1 MIKNLH
7 AKSYVA
13 VLTLIFMAISS
24 LFSQTTIWSD
34 NFDAPSG
41 GANNNNAGVGWTLNT
56 EGNSGNRW
64 FINTPEGIGC
74 SSTGNVLH
82 ISCTGILC
90 GFLGGPNEPIY
101 SASNN
106 LTRTA
111 ISPSISTVGQSNL
124 TLTFEFI
131 CEGSAGT
138 DFGTLSLS
146 GDGGTSWN
154 DLPGEY
160 SAVSSCSTKTITIP
174 ANYENITSLKLR
186 FKWQESDAAD
196 GFDPPFSVDN
206 IRITTPSTACIA
218 PTVNAGTASAIC
230 SGASVNIGGSPTAT
244 GGSGNGTYTYAWT
257 PSTGLSSATVA
268 NPSANPTTTTTYN
281 LVVTQGGAVCTGS
294 GSVTVTVDN
303 PQTLTTN
310 PSGIQNL
317 CAGQSLPITASAG
330 FTNYSWTSPGG
341 VLNGQTITADLAGD
355 FQVSA
360 TDANGCL
367 STAPAVTLNYSTG
380 GGNITITPPG
390 PIASCEG
397 QSVVLTAQ
405 SGLTNYIWSNG
416 ATGNT
421 LNVSETGG
429 YSVSAQ
435 DANGCTLVSGIVD
448 IELNSLPVANFTFE
462 QTFTTEYQVQFTNTS
477 SSADAY
483 LWNFGGNNTSIEQ
496 SPLFTFAFDN
506 NWPVTLTVTNNCG
519 TSTTTIT
526 VNVIKTSINDLPGFN
541 SVNVGPNPGNDFL
554 IFSGVTHSNKKV
566 NFKIYDLLGKL
577 QLQKQVQVQGNFNEI
592 LNTES
597 LSKGMYLIE
606 VESDKVVAT
615 QKWIKN

>member
-1 MIKNLH
+1 MIKNPH
-7 AKSYVA
+7 VKSHIA
-13 VLTLIFMAISS
+13 VIISIFIAISS
-24 LFSQTTIWSD
+24 GISQTTFWSD
-34 NFDAPSG
+34 NFDSPSG
-41 GANNNNAGVGWTLNT
+41 GTNNNNAGVGWTLNQ
-56 EGNSGNRW
+56 GGSGTNQW
-64 FINTPEGIGC
+64 FLNQP
-74 SSTGNVLH
+74 SSCGTG
-82 ISCTGILC
+82 TGIQVSCDGLIC
-90 GFLGGPNEPIY
+90 SFFGGPSDPVYNA
-101 SASNN
+101 STASNRS
-106 LTRTA
+106 TF
-111 ISPSISTVGQSNL
+111 SPIISTIGRTNISLSFSFLCLGVPDL
-124 TLTFEFI
+124 
-131 CEGSAGT
+131 
-138 DFGTLSLS
+138 DFGTLSFS
-146 GDGGTSWN
+146 GNGGTTW
-154 DLPGEY
+154 DELPTRY
-160 SAVSSCSTKTITIP
+160 QSVSSCSTITIP
-174 ANYENITSLKLR
+174 VPVQYENITNFRIR
-186 FKWQESDAAD
+186 FRWTNGVNSPGASDPA
-196 GFDPPFSVDN
+196 FSIDD
-206 IRITTPSTACIA
+206 ITLTTPSQTCTP
-218 PTVNAGTASAIC
+218 PTVNTGTASAIC

-244 GGSGNGTYTYAWT
+244 GGSGNGTYTYEWT
-257 PSTGLSSATVA
+257 PSTGLSSTTVA
-268 NPSANPTTTTTYN
+268 NPTANPTTTTTYN

-294 GSVTVTVDN
+294 GSVTVTVNN
-303 PQTLTTN
+303 PQSLTTN

-317 CAGQSLPITASAG
+317 CAGQSLPITAGAG

-367 STAPAVTLNYSTG
+367 STATAVTLNYSSG
-380 GGNITITPPG
+380 GGNVTITPPG

-421 LNVSETGG
+421 LNVTETGG

-541 SVNVGPNPGNDFL
+541 SVSVGPNPGNDFL
-554 IFSGVTHSNKKV
+554 IFSGVAHSNKKV
-566 NFKIYDLLGKL
+566 NFKIYDILGKL
-577 QLQKQVQVQGNFNEI
+577 QLQKQLQVQGNFNEI

-597 LSKGMYLIE
+597 LSKGMYLVE
-606 VESDKVVAT
+606 LESDKVVAT